1 MKKNI
6 LILLLVVCSICSAQD
21 TIKSKSDSIYGYKH
35 WTKYNNALRFGVG
48 TQKSFY
54 TELGLSRH
62 QFTFN
67 DLGYAS
73 STYYSSIELTPTF
86 SSTNK
91 NIYAIKA
98 GYEINARTLAL
109 GIEGKYQTDFMKND
123 IVITPKIGFGFMGV
137 VNLFYGYNISLMS
150 SLFQNIGHHQ
160 FSIVCNLNRK
170 VLKSFQE

>member
-1 MKKNI
+1 MIKNI
-6 LILLLVVCSICSAQD
+6 LILSLMVCSICSAQE
-21 TIKSKSDSIYGYKH
+21 TIKSKSDSIYGYKR
-35 WTKYNNALRFGVG
+35 WTKYHNALRIGIG

-109 GIEGKYQTDFMKND
+109 GIEGKYQTDFMKNH
-123 IVITPKIGFGFMGV
+123 IVITPK
-137 VNLFYGYNISLMS
+137 
-150 SLFQNIGHHQ
+150 
-160 FSIVCNLNRK
+160 
-170 VLKSFQE
+170 